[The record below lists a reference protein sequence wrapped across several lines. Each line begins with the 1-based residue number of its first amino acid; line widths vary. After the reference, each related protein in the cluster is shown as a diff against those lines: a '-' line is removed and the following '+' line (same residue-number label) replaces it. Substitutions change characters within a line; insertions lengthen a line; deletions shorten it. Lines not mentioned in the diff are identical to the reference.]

1 MASSA
6 TRKLE
11 LSIVDGLRRRAAVAG
26 RTLEEEVELLTTQR
40 SSLSPDERLRK
51 ANELR
56 AMTPQGANSTDSTL
70 IIRWDRDT
78 GGGDFVDDGW
88 VDDRGLGDDRR

>member
-11 LSIVDGLRRRAAVAG
+11 LSIVDGLLRRAAVAG
-26 RTLEEEVELLTTQR
+26 RSLEEEVKLLTTQR
-40 SSLSPDERLRK
+40 SALSPKERLRE
-51 ANELR
+51 ATELR
-56 AMTPQGANSTDSTL
+56 AMTPEGANSTDSTL

-88 VDDRGLGDDRR
+88 RDDDRR